1 MKLISLNCWCGR
13 ALEPLLTF
21 VREASAT
28 TDIFCFQ
35 EVLMLHSGTCAA
47 TPDMCPDLYARLA
60 GELPGFQGFYVPMQ
74 AGYGPTRKSVCDISF
89 GEAIFMR
96 KGLAVGRYGDHFVYR
111 ERNGL
116 KEGERL
122 NFMPRT
128 VQFVEFVAH
137 GTRYTV
143 CNFHGLATWPKDDTP
158 ERLSQS
164 RLLAAFLATIN
175 GAKVLCGDFN
185 IAPDTESIRIVGQ
198 GMYNL
203 VQDSGVITTRSTLS
217 EFAYSEISDYIFV
230 SPDVAIRS
238 FELPAVEVSDHLPLV
253 LEFS

>member
-13 ALEPLLTF
+13 ALEPLLAF
-21 VREASAT
+21 VRNASVT

-35 EVLMLHSGTCAA
+35 EVLMLHSGICAT

-74 AGYGPTRKSVCDISF
+74 IGYGPTRKSVCDISF

-96 KGLAVGRYGDHFVYR
+96 KGFAVGWHGDHFVYR

-137 GTRYTV
+137 GTRYTA

-164 RLLAAFLATIN
+164 RLIAAFLATIN

-185 IAPDTESIRIVGQ
+185 VAPGTESIRIIGQ
-198 GMYNL
+198 GMRNL
-203 VQDSGVITTRSTLS
+203 VRDRAVATTRSALF
-217 EFAYSEISDYIFV
+217 EFSCNEISDYVFV
-230 SPDVAIRS
+230 SPEVTVHS
-238 FELPAVEVSDHLPLV
+238 FELLAVEVSDHLPLV